1 MIKADFLNAMR
12 SFLATELAATPANFG
27 SAEPTSTADLP
38 AVTMSLE
45 RVQRLGSGLGERTTT
60 ITHGALP
67 CTASINLANPFLP
80 EDPTFPLLNAS
91 RLQLILPHGGLVGAD
106 AVSHPLGPTDL
117 SSPSPAPHAPS
128 SMPHRP
134 ADQVRSNPQVG
145 LLTFQGA
152 PLPATG
158 TVVARYFVGQWEQRI
173 GRVAGALR
181 LVVRA
186 DSTAATQTLSE
197 RILDA
202 WNVAAPAPSQA
213 FNASRSQNWAPSENP
228 MPNWATHVPPAPRRI

>member
-1 MIKADFLNAMR
+1 MIEQDCLNAMR

-117 SSPSPAPHAPS
+117 SVTVAGTPRTVVNAAPA
-128 SMPHRP
+128 
-134 ADQVRSNPQVG
+134 ADQVRSDPQVG
-145 LLTFQGA
+145 LLTFGA

-202 WNVAAPAPSQA
+202 LDRKSV
-213 FNASRSQNWAPSENP
+213 
-228 MPNWATHVPPAPRRI
+228 V